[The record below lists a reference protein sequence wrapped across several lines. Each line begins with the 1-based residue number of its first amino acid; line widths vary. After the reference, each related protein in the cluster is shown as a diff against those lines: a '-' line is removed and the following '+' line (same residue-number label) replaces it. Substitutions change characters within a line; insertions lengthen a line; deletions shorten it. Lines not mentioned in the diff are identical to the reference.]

1 MKRAAA
7 VALLVMLAA
16 ACSSSAKPSTSPP
29 IEQPPLDLRNQKQVD
44 INAADNLFD
53 PVTIEISAGT
63 TVTWHNTDTVAHDV
77 RKSADGQDF
86 GAPFGVRV
94 PQFGPGAT
102 YSFRFAKPGLYFY
115 TCTIHTGMNG
125 KIQVDAKSAS
135 TSTGSVTSSTAVG

>member
-1 MKRAAA
+1 MKRVVAIAV
-7 VALLVMLAA
+7 VALLAA
-16 ACSSSAKPSTSPP
+16 ACGSSSKPASNP
-29 IEQPPLDLRNQKQVD
+29 IEQPPLDLRNQRRVE

-53 PVTIEISAGT
+53 PVTIEITAGT
-63 TVTWHNTDTVAHDV
+63 TVTWHNTDNVAHDV
-77 RKSADGQDF
+77 RKSVDGQDF

-102 YSFRFAKPGLYFY
+102 YSFRFDKPGVYFY

-125 KIQVDAKSAS
+125 KIQVDAKGAS

>member
-7 VALLVMLAA
+7 VALLVILAA
-16 ACSSSAKPSTSPP
+16 GCGSSSKPASTP
-29 IEQPPLDLRNQKQVD
+29 IEQPPLDLRNQTRVD

-53 PVTIEISAGT
+53 PVTIEITAGT
-63 TVTWHNTDTVAHDV
+63 TVTWHNTDNVAHDV
-77 RKSADGQDF
+77 SKSVDGQDF

-125 KIQVDAKSAS
+125 KIQVDARSAP
-135 TSTGSVTSSTAVG
+135 TSGSVTSSTAVG

>member
-1 MKRAAA
+1 MRRVVAIAI
-7 VALLVMLAA
+7 VALLAA
-16 ACSSSAKPSTSPP
+16 ACGSSSKPVSNP
-29 IEQPPLDLRNQKQVD
+29 IEQPPLDMRNQRRVE

-53 PVTIEISAGT
+53 PVTIEITAGT

-77 RKSADGQDF
+77 SKSVDGQDF

-102 YSFRFAKPGLYFY
+102 YSFTFDKPGVYFY

-125 KIQVDAKSAS
+125 KIQVDARSAS